1 MDLPDR
7 FFCPLTHQI
16 MDQPTT
22 AGDGY
27 SYEKVAIENFIKQ
40 KGVSP
45 ITGKELDL
53 NSLQENQGLKNEIDS
68 IRDQITDENKF
79 RDLKLIQQGEQIQQD
94 QATQKDDQ
102 PKVQIH
108 RFNDLVKISIQ
119 TPQGSQRSACDIC
132 CVIDVS
138 GSMADEAWIKGS
150 QGYESQG
157 LSILDLVKH
166 SVKTIINNLDQRDRL
181 SIVAFHSYAY
191 RVTQLTRMDEQGKAQ
206 AIEELEKL
214 VPLDS
219 TNIWDGIYQALEVI
233 KAGQQDS
240 IQSNEQRVAFSQV
253 LLFTDGQP
261 NVIPPRGHLPMLKK
275 YKEENNV
282 NCSISTFGFGYNL
295 DSELLD
301 ELAVEGRGSFAFI
314 PDGQFVGTVFVNALS
329 NLMTTLAVD
338 SVLCLENVNGSQ
350 FEEALIEEE
359 QAKNILNREVVQGNH
374 IYQRCSWGLNINIGS
389 LQYGQSKDIVI
400 RMKNINNTNGKPYIN
415 ATLKFK
421 TSSTAKSANEVS
433 ALSEDINQYE
443 NEVLVDSFRL
453 ESVEAILKSIQLY
466 KQNKFEDSKDLIKQ
480 VINKINS
487 HSLAKSNKFVKDLI
501 QDLHG
506 QVTIALSKEE
516 YFQRWGRHYLLSLL
530 RAHQIQQCNNFKDPG
545 VQHYGGKLFE
555 QMRDKADEMFLKMP
569 PPKPSIQ
576 RSQNGPVQINM
587 SQYYNNN
594 APCFDG
600 NCLVKM
606 VNGDFKKV
614 MDIKKGDLIASPA
627 INGLGAEVSCVI
639 KTECSN
645 SNAYLV
651 EFEDGLII
659 TPYHPIRVKNNWYFP
674 CQLEET
680 KLRDCEYIYSFV
692 LEQGHTMEINGI
704 ECVTY
709 AHNFEEQI
717 VQHDYFGTH
726 RIVKDL
732 KRMQGWD
739 NGLIT
744 LGTNCL
750 VRDPITS
757 LVVGLRQNNNIQ
769 KQKIL
774 FSDNQFT
781 TV

>member
-1 MDLPDR
+1 MDLPDSY
-7 FFCPLTHQI
+7 FCPLTHQI
-16 MDQPTT
+16 MDEPTT
-22 AGDGY
+22 AGDGQT
-27 SYEKVAIENFIKQ
+27 YEKLAIENFIKQ

-45 ITGKELDL
+45 ITGKELDI
-53 NSLQENQGLKNEIDS
+53 NQLQENKELKNEIDS
-68 IRDQITDENKF
+68 IRDKITDENKY
-79 RDLKLIQQGEQIQQD
+79 RDLGLIKQCEQKQQNQEIL
-94 QATQKDDQ
+94 KEDQ
-102 PKVQIH
+102 PKVEIH

-119 TPQGSQRSACDIC
+119 TPQGTQRSACDIC

-138 GSMADEAWIKGS
+138 GSMSDEAWIKGS

-181 SIVAFHSYAY
+181 SIVAFHTYAY

-214 VPLDS
+214 VPLES

-233 KAGQQDS
+233 KAGQQES
-240 IQSNEQRVAFSQV
+240 IQSNEQRVSFSQI

-261 NVIPPRGHLPMLKK
+261 NVIPPRGHLAMLKK

-301 ELAVEGRGSFAFI
+301 ELAVEGRGAFAFI

-338 SVLCLENVNGSQ
+338 AVLCLENENGSS
-350 FEEALIEEE
+350 FEAALIEEE
-359 QAKNILNREVVQGNH
+359 QAKNILNNEAVQGNH
-374 IYQRCSWGLNINIGS
+374 IYQRCAWGLNINIGS
-389 LQYGQSKDIVI
+389 LQYGQSKDIVV
-400 RMKNINNTNGKPYIN
+400 RMKNINNANGQPYIN

-421 TSSTAKSANEVS
+421 TSSTAKTVNEVS
-433 ALSEDINQYE
+433 VSSSDTNQHE
-443 NEVLVDSFRL
+443 NEVLVESFRL
-453 ESVEAILKSIQLY
+453 ESVEAILKAVQWY
-466 KQNKFEDSKDLIKQ
+466 KQNKAEDSQDIIKQ

-487 HSLAKSNKFVKDLI
+487 HSLAKCNKFVKDLI
-501 QDLHG
+501 QDLNG
-506 QVTIALSKEE
+506 QVTIALSKQE

-576 RSQNGPVQINM
+576 KSQNGPVQVNM

-606 VNGDFKKV
+606 ANGGFKRV

-627 INGLGAEVSCVI
+627 MNGLGAEVTCVI
-639 KTECSN
+639 KTQCPN
-645 SNAYLV
+645 NNTYLV

-659 TPYHPIRVKNNWYFP
+659 TPYHPIRVKNNWFFP
-674 CQLEET
+674 CQLKET
-680 KLRDCEYIYSFV
+680 KLRDCEFIYSFV
-692 LEQGHTMEINGI
+692 LEQGHTMEINRI

-717 VQHDYFGTH
+717 VQHDYFGTQ
-726 RIVKDL
+726 RIIKDL

-739 NGLIT
+739 DGLIT
-744 LGTNCL
+744 LPANCL
-750 VRDPITS
+750 VRDPISS
-757 LVVGLRQNNNIQ
+757 LVVGLRQKSI
-769 KQKIL
+769 
-774 FSDNQFT
+774 NQQQHKFFLENQIK